1 MVFILAVVFTS
12 LYFLLFCS
20 FILGLFRLKRGRLEN
35 QVPSV
40 SVVVAARNEERT
52 IHRCLESL
60 ANLDYPADKLEVILV
75 DDHSTDQT
83 HEIMLAFLAK
93 LTQSRSSAHAIFKVL
108 KVTKQIDHLKGKA
121 NAIAFGIDHAR
132 GELIFLT
139 DADCVVPRSWVSAIV
154 KEYSDDIGLVASF
167 TLLTTKNSFGG
178 MQSLD
183 WAFLHTLAA
192 GGVGHK
198 KPLSCFGNNLTF
210 RRRAYDEVGGYRK
223 IPFSVTEDFALFT
236 AITRRTKWKYTYLVS
251 PESLVMSLPCGTF
264 KELIE
269 QKQRWAVGGLD
280 MRLKG
285 LSLMGFGFTVNAL
298 LAAAAFVG
306 LPLMS
311 VLSVWGLKVV
321 ADAALLTIPLV
332 RLRSS
337 SFLKFFP
344 AFEVYYFLYLLALPF
359 IAFSGRKVSWKGR
372 EF

>member
-1 MVFILAVVFTS
+1 MIFYLAVIFTS
-12 LYFLLFCS
+12 LYFLLFCY
-20 FILGLFRLKRGRLEN
+20 FIVGLLRLKRGQLEY
-35 QVPSV
+35 QLPSV
-40 SVVVAARNEERT
+40 SVVVAARNEEQT

-60 ANLDYPADKLEVILV
+60 RNLDYPADKLEVILV
-75 DDHSTDQT
+75 DDQSTDRT
-83 HEIMLAFLAK
+83 YEIIHRFLA
-93 LTQSRSSAHAIFKVL
+93 QHRNFKAL
-108 KVTKQIDHLKGKA
+108 KVITQIEHLRGKA
-121 NAIAFGIDHAR
+121 NAVAFGIEHAR

-139 DADCVVPRSWVSAIV
+139 DADCVVPRSWVRAIV
-154 KEYSDDIGLVASF
+154 KEYSNDIGLVASF

-178 MQSLD
+178 MQSVD

-192 GGVGHK
+192 AGVGHK

-223 IPFSVTEDFALFT
+223 LPFSVTEDFALFT
-236 AITRRTKWKYTYLVS
+236 AITRRTNWKYTYLVS
-251 PESLVMSLPCGTF
+251 PESLVMSLPCGTI
-264 KELIE
+264 KELLE

-280 MRLKG
+280 MKLKG
-285 LSLMGFGFTVNAL
+285 LVLMGLGFTVNAL
-298 LAAAAFVG
+298 LIAVAFLG
-306 LPLMS
+306 LPLLS
-311 VLSVWGLKVV
+311 VLSIWCLKVA
-321 ADAALLTIPLV
+321 ADFALLAIPLV